1 MLGDVYFWRMTS
13 FVRRT
18 SVLASVVV
26 VVGLLGALAPAGAPS
41 TTRHPAAPPS
51 VVVLISLDGF
61 RADYIARPG
70 AVRLRELAARG
81 VRAERLVP
89 SFPSKTF
96 PNHYSL
102 VTGLYPEHHGIV
114 ANAMSD
120 PELGRFAIGDNP
132 AVRDARWWDGEPIW
146 VTAEK
151 QGVRTAPFLWP
162 GSEAP
167 IGGIR
172 PHWWVKFNGT
182 MPYADRVKKVLEF
195 LDMPADSAPRLVT
208 AYFQATDDAGHTYGP
223 MSVENDSA
231 IARAD
236 SAIGAIMDGIAA
248 RKVGDR
254 VNLIVVA
261 DHGMAAVST
270 ERQIY
275 LDDYIAMR
283 DVDVV
288 DWTPVGALAPVH
300 GTVDALYAALK
311 DKHPHLQVFTKG
323 NVPARF
329 HFNAHAHI
337 TPVVLIAD
345 EGWTITTHARAAN
358 APRSANGGAHGYD
371 NQLLSMGA
379 LFVAAGPAFKRGVV
393 VPPFQNVHVYALMAQ
408 LLGLTPAKTDGA
420 LDSVRVMLRP

>member
-1 MLGDVYFWRMTS
+1 MTS
-13 FVRRT
+13 FVRRA
-18 SVLASVVV
+18 SVLAAAVVA
-26 VVGLLGALAPAGAPS
+26 VGLLGALAPAGAPA
-41 TTRHPAAPPS
+41 AAPPTDPS
-51 VVVLISLDGF
+51 QASKKPVVVLISLDGF
-61 RADYIARPG
+61 RADYITRPW
-70 AVRLRELAARG
+70 AVRLRALAARG
-81 VRAERLVP
+81 VRAERMIP

-120 PELGRFAIGDNP
+120 PELGKFAIGDNP

-208 AYFQATDDAGHTYGP
+208 AYFQATDDVGHNYGP
-223 MSVENDSA
+223 MSVQNDSA

-248 RKVGDR
+248 RKFGDH

-275 LDDYIAMR
+275 LDDYVALR
-283 DVDVV
+283 DVEVV
-288 DWTPVGALAPVH
+288 DWTPVGALAPVD
-300 GTVDALYAALK
+300 GKLEQVYAALK
-311 DKHPHLQVFTKG
+311 DKHPHLQVFKKG
-323 NVPARF
+323 EVPARF
-329 HFNAHAHI
+329 HFNAHKHI
-337 TPVVLIAD
+337 TPIVVIAD
-345 EGWTITTHARAAN
+345 EGWSITTHARAVN

-379 LFVAAGPAFKRGVV
+379 LFVASGPAFKSGVV
-393 VPPFQNVHVYALMAQ
+393 VPPFQNVHVYSLLAK
-408 LLGLTPAKTDGA
+408 LLGVTPAKTDGSV
-420 LDSVRVMLRP
+420 DSVRVLLRP